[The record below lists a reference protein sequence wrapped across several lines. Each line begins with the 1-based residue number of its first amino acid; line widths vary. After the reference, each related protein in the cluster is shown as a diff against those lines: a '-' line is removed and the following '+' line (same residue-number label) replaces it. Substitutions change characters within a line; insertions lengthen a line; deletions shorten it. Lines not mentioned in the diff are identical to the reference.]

1 MIIIDAHQDLAWNI
15 LTFGRDYTTSAAD
28 IRRRERGTEIPHYN
42 DDTLLGWQDYQEGQV
57 AIIFA
62 TLFASPSR
70 AKLGAFDTQCY
81 GDPDEANK
89 IYLAQMDAYDRLTD
103 ENPEKFQSIR
113 NQFDLQQVLSLWND
127 PSLTSHPVGLVIL
140 MEGAEAIRHPSQLED
155 WWDRGV
161 RIIGPAWR
169 GTRFCGGTNEPG
181 PLSKEGFELLEGMAS
196 LGFILDLSHMD
207 ERAVLQSLD
216 DYPGQIIASHANAR
230 VLLQG
235 TDSNRNLSN
244 RVIQGIIERNGVIG
258 VIPFNRFLMEGWEPS
273 HGREKVRLL
282 DLVAH
287 IDHIC
292 QIAGDASHVGI
303 GSDFDGGF
311 GLQKTPYEIDTI
323 SDLQKLI
330 PLLQEKGYTE
340 REIESIFRDNWTSI
354 LRKSLP
360 EN

>member
-28 IRRRERGTEIPHYN
+28 IRRHERGTEIPHYN
-42 DDTLLGWQDYQEGQV
+42 DDTLLGWQDYQEGQI

-62 TLFASPSR
+62 TLFASPLR
-70 AKLGAFDTQCY
+70 AKLGGFDTQSY
-81 GDPDEANK
+81 GDADEANI
-89 IYLAQMDAYDRLTD
+89 IYHAQMDAYDRLTD
-103 ENPEKFQSIR
+103 ENPDKFQPIR
-113 NQFDLQQVLSLWND
+113 DQSDLQKILSLWKD
-127 PSLTSHPVGLVIL
+127 SSQASPPVGLVTL
-140 MEGAEAIRHPSQLED
+140 MEGAEAVRHPSELED
-155 WWDRGV
+155 WWNRGV

-169 GTRFCGGTNEPG
+169 GTRFCGGTYEPG
-181 PLSKEGFELLEGMAS
+181 PLTKDGFELLEGMAS
-196 LGFILDLSHMD
+196 LGYVLDLSHMD

-230 VLLQG
+230 DLLQG
-235 TDSNRNLSN
+235 TESNRNLSN

-273 HGREKVRLL
+273 DGRERVRLV

-311 GLQKTPYEIDTI
+311 GLQKTPFEIDTI
-323 SDLQKLI
+323 ADLQKLS

-340 REIESIFRDNWTSI
+340 REIESIFSGNWTSI
-354 LRKSLP
+354 LGKSLP
-360 EN
+360 EV